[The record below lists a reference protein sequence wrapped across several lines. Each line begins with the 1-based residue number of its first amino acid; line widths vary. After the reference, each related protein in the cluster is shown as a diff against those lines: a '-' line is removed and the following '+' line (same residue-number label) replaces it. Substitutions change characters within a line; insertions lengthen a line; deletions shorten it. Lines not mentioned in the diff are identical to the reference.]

1 MGRCYGGQPSSAVG
15 DEFSRH
21 RAWAVLQKPDSC
33 FGVFVYLKFVVS
45 AYLGVSKPVVSNH
58 GGSVVYCGRCSAKHS
73 FIEEFEVPA
82 QFYYYCYIGV
92 FFLFPSSCY
101 NISGKQVCSCLQIPV
116 LSPCSSPP
124 PQSAGWAI
132 SPRSQFCPNLAHF
145 KSAQPFSPCTAKQA
159 LSD

>member
-1 MGRCYGGQPSSAVG
+1 MGRCYRGQPSSAVG
-15 DEFSRH
+15 DEFSR
-21 RAWAVLQKPDSC
+21 RRTRAVLQKPDSC

-73 FIEEFEVPA
+73 CIESLRCQLSFIIIV
-82 QFYYYCYIGV
+82 IS
-92 FFLFPSSCY
+92 FFLLFPSSCY

-124 PQSAGWAI
+124 PQYAGSAI
-132 SPRSQFCPNLAHF
+132 SPCSQFCPNLAHF
-145 KSAQPFSPCTAKQA
+145 KRAQPFSPCTAKQV

>member
-15 DEFSRH
+15 DEFSRR

-73 FIEEFEVPA
+73 CIEEFEVPA

-92 FFLFPSSCY
+92 FFYFLLLAIIFQANRFAAAC
-101 NISGKQVCSCLQIPV
+101 KFLCSH
-116 LSPCSSPP
+116 
-124 PQSAGWAI
+124 
-132 SPRSQFCPNLAHF
+132 LAHHHRLNPLAGPSAPAPN
-145 KSAQPFSPCTAKQA
+145 SAQI
-159 LSD
+159 